1 MTTGPSMRRL
11 APLLLV
17 ALALGAGCARERERL
32 AAPRIRLEL
41 NTATVTAGGTISGT
55 VTAIDPVSGIIAV
68 AVRAQSGDSAYR
80 DRADFLATDS
90 IAFPFSLPVASGLAP
105 GTPVIVLASTIND
118 QLLGNN
124 AVDTAYVVAP

>member
-1 MTTGPSMRRL
+1 MRLL
-11 APLLLV
+11 APLLLAV
-17 ALALGAGCARERERL
+17 LAAGAGCARERERL

-41 NTATVTAGGTISGT
+41 NSATVTAGGTISGT
-55 VTAIDPVSGIIAV
+55 VTAIDPVSGIVAV
-68 AVRAQSGDSAYR
+68 AVRAQAGDSAYR

-90 IAFPFSLPVASGLAP
+90 VDFPFTLRVADGVAA

-124 AVDTAYVVAP
+124 AVDTAYVVVP